1 MTELGNAPI
10 LDQDDLA
17 RRLEQRRRD
26 DGSTVALA
34 NGCFDLLHLGH
45 VRFLEGA
52 AAEAD
57 LLVVGVNADDTVRA
71 LKGEGR
77 PVQSAVERAGLVA
90 ALRPVD
96 YVTIFAEPTADQLIE
111 KLRPDVHCKGT
122 DYSGV
127 GVPEE
132 ETARRVGAR
141 VALVGGPKIQNT
153 TDILK
158 AIREDD

>member
-10 LDQDDLA
+10 LARDDLA
-17 RRLEQRRRD
+17 RRLQKRRRR

-45 VRFLEGA
+45 LRFLEGA

-71 LKGEGR
+71 LKGKGR
-77 PVQSAVERAGLVA
+77 PVQSAEERAGLVA

-96 YVTIFAEPTADQLIE
+96 YVTIFSEPTADQLIE
-111 KLRPDVHCKGT
+111 KLCPEVHCKGP
-122 DYSGV
+122 DYSG